1 MFLALLIYDYFL
13 FRPRNITVAV
23 RPYRISFVILM
34 YNMYKDI
41 VCVLLVQR
49 TECTQ
54 WICYNHE
61 YVVYIKKVNKLHR
74 NIQHLLRK
82 SIWRRQIWVDLY
94 QPFRYLGFHEKATL
108 SSTSLCSRLL
118 VLHNE
123 TPVDDITKVKFETK
137 SSQDCWGSWEGEK
150 ILLHCKWQPLLFVI
164 VFKKLGLKIH
174 KCDKF

>member
-1 MFLALLIYDYFL
+1 MGGYSREIGGNVNIWFLPLSYI
-13 FRPRNITVAV
+13 IGAV
-23 RPYRISFVILM
+23 CPYRISFVILM

-61 YVVYIKKVNKLHR
+61 YVVYIKLVNKLHR

-108 SSTSLCSRLL
+108 SSRSLCSRLL

-123 TPVDDITKVKFETK
+123 TPVDDITKVKFEI
-137 SSQDCWGSWEGEK
+137 K
-150 ILLHCKWQPLLFVI
+150 IELRLLRF
-164 VFKKLGLKIH
+164 LGGWKDFIAL
-174 KCDKF
+174 